1 MDFTHK
7 IQALRNKAQE
17 TQAANKIIDML
28 KHIESKNDKTT
39 SYRWIWELIQNAKDV
54 ANSSGTVDISINF
67 DEKNKFIEFKHN
79 GKLFS
84 TKNIIFLIEQVS
96 TKERGKIEDKVQK
109 TTGKFGTGF
118 LTTHLLSK
126 KVNVSGYLQ
135 DDGDKSYSFNIDLD
149 RSSTEQSTIIKSI
162 EESCLQLDKN
172 STEINNVI
180 NENDFNTCFTYHL
193 DNNGIKTA
201 KNGLNNLIVSAPY
214 VFAFVPEINSITV
227 SATLLDG
234 KYHQTITRGETN
246 CTNLENAKAM
256 SVNVTT
262 NGKQNERFILVLT
275 DGETTNLALAVEVD
289 IQNGDKLIKPTCQ
302 YLPKLF
308 CDFPLLG
315 TDDFSF
321 PVVINSAAFNP
332 TEPRDGIYLTDKEFD
347 GEEPLDIK
355 ENKAA
360 IVKAVELY
368 IILLDYFLSQNYK
381 GIYNITKISE
391 PPAKE
396 WLSEAWLNDKII
408 DKLKSHIQE
417 VDLIDTH
424 GGIRK
429 PLRDYWGDS
438 FILIPNHLDNN
449 IRSKLWELSSK
460 LFPEM
465 LPKYE
470 DLECWYNSLWNECHN
485 YSVEDLIERVE
496 EFESINALWKKI
508 DGDVFSWLNEFYNLV
523 YSKEYGFASKLN
535 VEPRIIPNQNGDFS
549 SLSSLCY
556 DYNIEEKYKEIS
568 LSINLDL
575 KSKLIDKRVAVNLSQ
590 KKSIRKY
597 KFDDMVPEIQKALK
611 SENVDIEEFY
621 KNIICLKLQDSE
633 KQTLFLS
640 IAKEIYCED
649 SWITHKV
656 AYFSNELFD
665 LALDFWIQ
673 KLCNDICE
681 CGSIEM
687 LTNNYHFKDETT
699 AVNWLSKLIDYITK
713 QNMGHLLDCISV
725 LPNQNGDFKRASELS
740 LDSGEIEEVL
750 KDVCE
755 ITGYNIRETLLLK
768 DIFLK
773 LPKSRTVKNDQF
785 ADRIINYIRVN
796 KNKLG
801 KTSEEKI
808 IFQKFYNYLRIH
820 RFEEYISTPF
830 NELCSNLHW
839 FYNDDDIAENMQKVE
854 EYSNILTKYGV
865 SSVEELDKIL
875 SCFNVK
881 TEVTEKIE
889 ISKEMLAQW
898 GISTQEELE
907 RALANNI
914 LDHNFVYTS
923 KGTADIFKYV
933 KEILERSKNNILKHL
948 DTLTEYDVENAIP
961 ISNTI
966 FVVRKNDEKIYVIAR
981 PSDYNQIIIYYDS
994 EVDILDYEKD
1004 CELWIEDG
1012 KSLPEKITFGKIL
1025 RLTGVNKIPLR
1036 RLNKHD

>member
-1 MDFTHK
+1 MDFTDK
-7 IQALRNKAQE
+7 IQALRSKAQE

-28 KHIESKNDKTT
+28 KHIEAKNDQTT

-54 ANSSGTVDISINF
+54 TNSSGTVDISINF
-67 DEKNKFIEFKHN
+67 DEIKKIIELRHN

-96 TKERGKIEDKVQK
+96 TKERGKIEDKAQK

-135 DDGDKSYSFNIDLD
+135 DDGDKSYSFSINLD

-172 STEINNVI
+172 STEINHEI

-193 DNNGIKTA
+193 DSNGIKTA

-227 SATLLDG
+227 SAVLLNRQ
-234 KYHQTITRGETN
+234 YHQTITRGDTN
-246 CTNLENAKAM
+246 CTNLENTNAL

-262 NGKQNERFILVLT
+262 NGKKNERFIFLLT
-275 DGETTNLALAVEVD
+275 DDEIDNLALAVEVD
-289 IQNGDKLIKPTCQ
+289 IQNSDKLIKPTSE

-321 PVVINSAAFNP
+321 PVVINSSAFNP
-332 TEPRDGIYLTDKEFD
+332 TEPRDGIYLTDKEYD
-347 GEEPLDIK
+347 DEEPLDIK
-355 ENKAA
+355 ENKDV
-360 IVKAVELY
+360 IVKATELY
-368 IILLDYFLSQNYK
+368 ITLLDYFLSQKYK

-391 PPAKE
+391 PPAKD
-396 WLSEAWLNDKII
+396 WLSEDWLNDNII
-408 DKLKSHIQE
+408 DKLKSHIQK

-429 PLRDYWGDS
+429 PLRDCWDDS
-438 FILIPNHLDNN
+438 LVLIPNHLDNN
-449 IRSKLWELSSK
+449 IRIKLWELSSK
-460 LFPEM
+460 LIPEM

-496 EFESINALWKKI
+496 RFENINTLEEKI

-523 YSKEYGFASKLN
+523 YSEEHGFASKLN
-535 VEPRIIPNQNGDFS
+535 IEPRIIPNQNGEFS

-556 DYNIEEKYKEIS
+556 DYNLEEKYKEI
-568 LSINLDL
+568 LLLLDLDL

-590 KKSIRKY
+590 KKPIRKY
-597 KFDDMVPEIQKALK
+597 KFDDIIPEIQKALK

-621 KNIICLKLQDSE
+621 KSIICLKFQDFE
-633 KQTLFLS
+633 KQNLFLS
-640 IAKEIYCED
+640 IGEELYCED
-649 SWITHKV
+649 FWITHKV
-656 AYFSNELFD
+656 VNFSNELFD
-665 LALDFWIQ
+665 SALDFWIQ
-673 KLCNDICE
+673 KICNDICG
-681 CGSIEM
+681 CGSIKM
-687 LTNNYHFKDETT
+687 LTNNYHFKDEPAT
-699 AVNWLSKLIDYITK
+699 VNWLSKFIDYITK
-713 QNMGHLLDCISV
+713 QDMDHLLERISV

-740 LDSGEIEEVL
+740 IDSGEIEEVL

-755 ITGYNIRETLLLK
+755 IIGYNIRETLLIR

-773 LPKSRTVKNDQF
+773 LPKNRTVKNDQF

-801 KTSEEKI
+801 KTSEEKN
-808 IFQKFYNYLRIH
+808 IFQNFYNYLRTH
-820 RFEEYISTPF
+820 RSEERISTPF

-854 EYSNILTKYGV
+854 EYNNILSKYGV
-865 SSVEELDKIL
+865 SNKDELVAIL
-875 SCFNVK
+875 SKLSVQ
-881 TEVTEKIE
+881 TEKAEKVE
-889 ISKEMLAQW
+889 ISKELLAQW
-898 GISTQEELE
+898 GISTQEELNY
-907 RALANNI
+907 ALANNI
-914 LDHNFVYTS
+914 LGSEFVCDSNNS
-923 KGTADIFKYV
+923 KEMFNYV
-933 KEILERSKNNILKHL
+933 QDILERSKKRIISYLSSKDGYDLSNIKKVAP
-948 DTLTEYDVENAIP
+948 TV
-961 ISNTI
+961 
-966 FVVRKNDEKIYVIAR
+966 FVIKKDKEEIYLLAR
-981 PSDYNQIIIYYDS
+981 PSDGGEIRLYY
-994 EVDILDYEKD
+994 ETEKDILDYSKD
-1004 CELWIEDG
+1004 WELWVEDG
-1012 KSLPEKITFGKIL
+1012 KNEPEKITFGKMIK
-1025 RLTGVNKIPLR
+1025 LTGINRIPLTKVR
-1036 RLNKHD
+1036 GFR

>member
-1 MDFTHK
+1 MDFTQK
-7 IQALRNKAQE
+7 IQILRNKAQE

-28 KHIESKNDKTT
+28 KHLESKNDKTT

-54 ANSSGTVDISINF
+54 ANFSGTVDISIDF
-67 DEKNKFIEFKHN
+67 DEINKLIEFKHN

-149 RSSTEQSTIIKSI
+149 RSSTEQSTIMKSI

-193 DNNGIKTA
+193 DNNGLKTA
-201 KNGLNNLIVSAPY
+201 KDGLNNLIASAPY
-214 VFAFVPEINSITV
+214 VFAFVPEINSIKV
-227 SATLLDG
+227 SATLSDRQ
-234 KYHQTITRGETN
+234 YHQTITRGVTN
-246 CTNLENAKAM
+246 STKLENAKAM

-262 NGKQNERFILVLT
+262 NEKKNERFILVLT

-289 IQNGDKLIKPTCQ
+289 IQNGVKPASQ

-321 PVVINSAAFNP
+321 PVAINSAAFNP
-332 TEPRDGIYLTDKEFD
+332 TEARDGIYLTDKEFD
-347 GEEPLDIK
+347 DEEPLDIK
-355 ENKAA
+355 ENKDVIIKAA
-360 IVKAVELY
+360 ELY
-368 IILLDYFLSQNYK
+368 ITLLDYFLSQNYK
-381 GIYNITKISE
+381 GIYNITKITES
-391 PPAKE
+391 PSKE
-396 WLSEAWLNDKII
+396 WLTETWLNDKII

-417 VDLIDTH
+417 VDLVDTH
-424 GGIRK
+424 GGTRK
-429 PLRDYWGDS
+429 PLRDCWGDS
-438 FILIPNHLDNN
+438 LVLIPNHLDNN

-460 LFPEM
+460 LIPEM
-465 LPKYE
+465 LPKFE
-470 DLECWYNSLWNECHN
+470 ELEYWYNSLWNECHN

-496 EFESINALWKKI
+496 SSENITTLEEKIN
-508 DGDVFSWLNEFYNLV
+508 GDVFSWLNEFYNLI

-535 VEPRIIPNQNGDFS
+535 IEPRIIPNQNGEFS
-549 SLSSLCY
+549 SLNSLYY

-568 LSINLDL
+568 LLLDLDL

-621 KNIICLKLQDSE
+621 KNIVCLKFQDFE
-633 KQTLFLS
+633 KQNSFLS
-640 IAKEIYCED
+640 ISKEIYCGN
-649 SWITHKV
+649 SWTTQKV
-656 AYFSNELFD
+656 VNFSNELFD

-673 KLCNDICE
+673 KICHDTYE

-687 LTNNYHFKDETT
+687 LTNNYHFRDEPT
-699 AVNWLSKLIDYITK
+699 AVKCLSKLIDYITK
-713 QNMGHLLDCISV
+713 QNMDHLLDRVAV
-725 LPNQNGDFKRASELS
+725 LPNQNGDFKKASELS

-773 LPKSRTVKNDQF
+773 LPKNRTVKNDQF

-796 KNKLG
+796 KNNLG

-808 IFQKFYNYLRIH
+808 IFQNFYNYLRIH
-820 RFEEYISTPF
+820 RSEEQISTPF

-854 EYSNILTKYGV
+854 EYSNILSKYGV
-865 SSVEELDKIL
+865 SGVEELEKIL
-875 SCFNVK
+875 SRFNEK
-881 TEVTEKIE
+881 TDTEKIE
-889 ISKEMLAQW
+889 ISKEILAQW
-898 GISTQEELE
+898 GISTLEELE

-914 LDHNFVYTS
+914 LDHNYVYTS
-923 KGTADIFKYV
+923 KGTTEIFRYV

-948 DTLTEYDVENAIP
+948 DTLTEYNVENVIP

-966 FVVRKNDEKIYVIAR
+966 FIVKKNNEEIYIIAR

-1012 KSLPEKITFGKIL
+1012 KNLPEKITFGKIL

-1036 RLNKHD
+1036 RLDKHD